1 MEISELDRQIDGV
14 AVLHDPVR
22 RAVYRYVAGS
32 DAAVSRDQVAEAVGV
47 RRAAAAFHLDRL
59 VDEGLLDVEW
69 RRLSGRT
76 GPGAGRPS
84 KLYRRSARELE
95 VSVPPRHYDVAGHLL
110 AGAIKDAESG
120 SVSVRRALARRAR
133 EMGTALASEIRAR
146 VGPRASNRAVHAAT
160 VDVLTEHGYEPRDE
174 KRTTLLRNCP
184 FHALSRDHT
193 DLVCGMNLEL
203 MHGLVDGLADPRVE
217 ARLDPAPGRCCVVL
231 DRA

>member
-32 DAAVSRDQVAEAVGV
+32 DVAVSRDQVAEAVAV

-120 SVSVRRALARRAR
+120 SISVRKALARRAR

-146 VGPRASNRAVHAAT
+146 AGNRASKRAVHAAT

-217 ARLDPAPGRCCVVL
+217 ARLDPEPGRCCVVL